1 MTHEVVSAKGDNLQ
15 IQEDILHRSADI
27 HWPTGFIPT
36 AADVFVHNEIL
47 IQAPPEQIW
56 QHLIEASAW
65 PQWYSNAADVVMN
78 EPAQVLAE
86 GVTFEWTTYGFLIS
100 STVAEFVPYSRL
112 GWYGAEEDLSAYHA
126 WLLVDH
132 GERTHA
138 VMEEIDLGGGAKRLA
153 QTNPAQ
159 MHRGHDLWNISLKF
173 LCDS

>member
-1 MTHEVVSAKGDNLQ
+1 MMREAVSTKGDSLQ
-15 IQEDILHRSADI
+15 IQEDILHRSADM
-27 HWPTGFIPT
+27 HWREKFTPT

-47 IQAPPEQIW
+47 IEAPPERVW
-56 QHLIEASAW
+56 QHLIEVSAW
-65 PQWYSNAADVVMN
+65 PHRYSNAADVVLR

-86 GVTFEWTTYGFLIS
+86 GVSFDWTTYGFRIS

-112 GWYGAEEDLSAYHA
+112 GWFGTGEDLRAYHS

-132 GERTHA
+132 GERTRV

-153 QTNPAQ
+153 QANPGR

-173 LCDS
+173 LCET